1 MDDTTGESYVEN
13 AAGAAV
19 TATGFARATAAVVL
33 AILLA
38 VAPVAGVVEMPAAR
52 AAGGGADGVADG
64 APSAVEPSPSG
75 TADATS
81 VTVTH
86 SNQFTILRTDGEFA
100 RTPAIS
106 VSGIGDTLDDR
117 YSFRIEN
124 ADTGASVNVT
134 GDSDTFSARERAS
147 YVVTVYRD
155 VAVLLAET

>member
-38 VAPVAGVVEMPAAR
+38 VAPV
-52 AAGGGADGVADG
+52 
-64 APSAVEPSPSG
+64 
-75 TADATS
+75 
-81 VTVTH
+81 
-86 SNQFTILRTDGEFA
+86 
-100 RTPAIS
+100 
-106 VSGIGDTLDDR
+106 
-117 YSFRIEN
+117 
-124 ADTGASVNVT
+124 NVT